1 MRRAI
6 VSFEDETIKVIYA
19 TVKGKD
25 VVVDDTLILKSEQ
38 FDDFL
43 RKEKAKEFI
52 VVNSFK
58 DFFQETI
65 LIPPTKKRFIK
76 KLIET
81 EISKRSQF
89 KNFSFLYTISGEKIA
104 ELRKMKEVSVFA
116 VKKED
121 IKDIVDRFV
130 LKGKIVKAIYP
141 DIFSVACLIEQ
152 EQEPFLCISEAGLN
166 KSMFLVKDGIIQ
178 FIRIARSTEKGIRDV
193 DIQGINMTI
202 NHCRQTLKIN
212 PSAIMLV
219 GSLCSDYNVTTN
231 PLIIPVAC
239 LSPRISLTRID
250 SLHLDFIPPL
260 SSILI
265 PEDRDINILSGEY
278 KNLFRTRQFLRYSTI
293 LFLML
298 SVLGIGYAGCMWNN
312 ITELKNKL
320 NSLRLNLPDIDNT
333 LTLYDLKKTE
343 LSGYMPIVTSLRN
356 AAAIPDIQNFLSSV
370 SELKIDNIRIDSIS
384 ITASDNTFKAE
395 LKGLV
400 KTDNFAGMQAHYQ
413 KLIDSILLKGFTIKG
428 HRLELKDK
436 SFHIEM
442 EYR

>member
-1 MRRAI
+1 MRRAV
-6 VSFEDETIKVIYA
+6 VSFENETIKVIYA
-19 TVKGKD
+19 TVKGKE
-25 VVVDDTLILKSEQ
+25 VVVDDTLVLKSEQ

-65 LIPPTKKRFIK
+65 LIPPAKKRFIK
-76 KLIET
+76 RLIET

-89 KNFSFLYTISGEKIA
+89 KDFSFIYTISGEKIV

-130 LKGKIVKAIYP
+130 LKGKVVKAIYP
-141 DIFSVACLIEQ
+141 DIFSIACLIEP
-152 EQEPFLCISEAGLN
+152 EREPFLCISEAALN
-166 KSMFLVKDGIIQ
+166 KNMFLVKDGIIQ

-202 NHCRQTLKIN
+202 NYCRQTLKIN

-219 GSLCSDYNVTTN
+219 GNLCSDYNVTTN
-231 PLIIPVAC
+231 PLIPVAC
-239 LSPRISLTRID
+239 LSPRIPLTRND
-250 SLHLDFIPPL
+250 SLYLDFIPSL
-260 SSILI
+260 SSLLI
-265 PEDRDINILSGEY
+265 SKDRDINILSVEY
-278 KNLFRTRQFLRYSTI
+278 KKLFRTMQFLRYSTA
-293 LFLML
+293 LFLIFSIM
-298 SVLGIGYAGCMWNN
+298 GIAYTGYVGKN
-312 ITELKNKL
+312 IIELKNKL
-320 NSLRLNLPDIDNT
+320 NSLRLNLTEVDNT
-333 LTLYDLKKTE
+333 LTIYDLKKTE
-343 LSGYMPIVTSLRN
+343 LTGYIPFVTSLRD
-356 AAAIPDIQNFLSSV
+356 AASVPDIQKFLSLL

-384 ITASDNTFKAE
+384 VTAGDSTLKAE

-400 KTDNFAGMQAHYQ
+400 KTDDFAGMQVHYQ
-413 KLIDSILLKGFTIKG
+413 KLIDSISLKGFTIKG
-428 HRLELKDK
+428 HRLKLKDK
-436 SFHIEM
+436 SFHIEI